1 VQKPAI
7 PANEAERLEAL
18 RRYRILDTP
27 PEPAFDDLTRLAAQ
41 ICGTPIALVSLVDA
55 NRQWFKSELGFQEH
69 LSSPTHETERE
80 ISFCGHV
87 ITQPGM
93 MVIPDALADERFVDN
108 PLVTEDPHIRFY
120 AGAPL
125 VTPDGHSVGTLCV
138 IDLVPRDLKPEQ
150 RQALEALSH
159 LVVSQMELRRHL
171 NVLATAITE
180 RKRAEEE
187 LEHLFTLSLD
197 LLCLADFDGN
207 FRRLNPAWEETLG
220 YGMDEL
226 LSRPYFD
233 FIHPEDQAATLAEA
247 EKLNAGARSVLFENR
262 YRCKDGTYKWLLWNA
277 TPWTEE
283 KMIFAVARD
292 ITERK
297 RAEKRIAAGYAVTAV
312 LADAMSLNEASTRI
326 LEAVCNSLDWV
337 MGAIWRVDPSAN
349 VLRCV
354 EMWHKPHVSLPK
366 FEEATRSGAFPRG
379 IGLPGHVWEN
389 GQPIWIPDRPTHQSF
404 PRTQVADS
412 EGLHSSFGF
421 PIRSGGE
428 VIGVM
433 EFFSPEIRQPDA
445 DLLNLFDAIGS
456 QIGQF
461 IERRRAEDE
470 LKQYAEYLE
479 VARQAQEEDAKRLAS
494 LVKELEAAKKR
505 AEEATRAKSEFLA
518 NMSHEIRTPMNAIV
532 GMAGLALETKLNAKQ
547 REYLNIVITSAN
559 SLLALINDI
568 LDFSKVEARKLE
580 LDRVEF
586 DLRETIEAALKVM
599 KEQAR
604 SKKLTLACRIEPQVP
619 ERLTGDPER
628 LRQIIVN
635 LVDNAIKFTAHGEV
649 VLRVAPDREPR
660 EAAFPA
666 NGQDSATTTAL
677 HFTITDTGI
686 GIPPEK
692 QSQIFDAFAQADSST
707 TRKYGGTGLGLAICA
722 QLVELMGGR
731 IWVESRTGEGS
742 TFHFTVKYEVPRN
755 SGAKEE
761 QPLAARNAAQAKG
774 SRPAANIAARKSL
787 RVLIAEDNPVN
798 QMLVVHL
805 LERRGH
811 TVAVAETGRQALDLL
826 AKHRFDAVLMD
837 VQMPDMGGMEATAII
852 RKNERES
859 GEHMHIVAMTAH
871 AMKGDR
877 ERCLAGGMDAYIS
890 KPIDA
895 KQLFDAV
902 ESARA
907 PQARLAEAGREA
919 PKRTSAAIG
928 ISGKDVGEFRAAP
941 APELAGST
949 QPVGVH
955 SSVVAEAPGK
965 NPRQYLAGGSRP
977 AAPGFSHL
985 DRGSTEDF
993 EAESA
998 APRETPGTM
1007 DSGFDWDALIARVGG
1022 DEKFLLKLVGVFLAD
1037 CPKRM
1042 AAIRKA
1048 LMDGNAEALARE
1060 AHTLKGAVGNFG
1072 VTKIADATR
1081 ELEMRAREG
1090 NLISARTSHA
1100 ALDEKL
1106 AAFTDALRAAAAR
1119 STRKLFP
1126 RQEVSRP
1133 AKVAL
1138 PIASRHGSGAV
1149 GTRQAGTKKNRS
1161 AKSPNLSA
1169 TKIIKTKRKPRRKP

>member
-1 VQKPAI
+1 MQKPAI

-27 PEPAFDDLTRLAAQ
+27 AEPAFDDLTRLAAQ

-69 LSSPTHETERE
+69 VSTPTHETERE

-138 IDLVPRDLKPEQ
+138 IDVVPRELRPEQ

-159 LVVSQMELRRHL
+159 LVVAQMELRRHL

-207 FRRLNPAWEETLG
+207 FRRLNPAWTETLG
-220 YGMDEL
+220 FDMDEL
-226 LSRPYFD
+226 LGRPYFD
-233 FIHPEDQAATLAEA
+233 FVHPEDQAATLAET
-247 EKLNAGARSVLFENR
+247 EKLNSGTRSVLFENR

-277 TPWTEE
+277 TPWTDE

-297 RAEKRIAAGYAVTAV
+297 RAEQRIAAGYAVTAV
-312 LADAMSLNEASTRI
+312 LADAATLSDASTRI

-337 MGAIWRVDPSAN
+337 MGAIWRVDSAAN
-349 VLRCV
+349 VLRCL
-354 EMWHKPHVSLPK
+354 EMWHKPRVSLPQ
-366 FEEATRSGAFPRG
+366 FEAVTRSSAFPKG

-389 GQPIWIPDRPTHQSF
+389 GEPLWMSDRPTHKSF
-404 PRTQVADS
+404 PRIQVADS

-433 EFFSPEIRQPDA
+433 EFFSPEIRQPDT

-479 VARQAQEEDAKRLAS
+479 AARQAQEEDAKRLAS
-494 LVKELEAAKKR
+494 LVRELEAAKKR

-532 GMAGLALETKLNAKQ
+532 GMSGLALETKLTSKQ
-547 REYLNIVITSAN
+547 REYLNIVISSAN

-580 LDRVEF
+580 LDRVDF
-586 DLRETIEAALKVM
+586 NLREAIEASLKVL

-604 SKKLTLACRIEPQVP
+604 SKKLTLACRIEPDVP
-619 ERLTGDPER
+619 PRLLGDPER

-649 VLRVAPDREPR
+649 VLRVTRDSGRRMAAAAGDGSEP
-660 EAAFPA
+660 PA
-666 NGQDSATTTAL
+666 TSAL

-686 GIPPEK
+686 GIPLEK

-731 IWVESRTGEGS
+731 IWVESRPGLGS
-742 TFHFTVKYEVPRN
+742 TFHFT
-755 SGAKEE
+755 AKFEIPVASE
-761 QPLAARNAAQAKG
+761 SNEKHSMAVANNAPENRP
-774 SRPAANIAARKSL
+774 RPAANIAARKPL

-811 TVAVAETGRQALDLL
+811 TVAVAENGRQALDLL
-826 AKHRFDAVLMD
+826 AQHRFDAVLMD
-837 VQMPDMGGMEATAII
+837 VQMPDMGGMEATAIL

-859 GEHMHIVAMTAH
+859 GKHLHIVAMTAH

-877 ERCLAGGMDAYIS
+877 ERCLQGGMDAYIS

-895 KQLFDAV
+895 KQLFAAV
-902 ESARA
+902 ESTHSLQSI
-907 PQARLAEAGREA
+907 PGTPISRLASNLSMSRSDKSPAVAQAGAEQLGQHPGRA
-919 PKRTSAAIG
+919 
-928 ISGKDVGEFRAAP
+928 SGSELLIDSAP
-941 APELAGST
+941 AASA
-949 QPVGVH
+949 
-955 SSVVAEAPGK
+955 SSRTGQGIASRAETEDAESRKLPGK
-965 NPRQYLAGGSRP
+965 NDLALDW
-977 AAPGFSHL
+977 AAL
-985 DRGSTEDF
+985 V
-993 EAESA
+993 
-998 APRETPGTM
+998 
-1007 DSGFDWDALIARVGG
+1007 ARVGG
-1022 DEKFLLKLVGVFLAD
+1022 DEKFLLKLVEVFLGD
-1037 CPKRM
+1037 SPKRM

-1048 LMDGNAEALARE
+1048 LVDGEAEALARE

-1072 VTKIADATR
+1072 VAEIADAAR
-1081 ELEMRAREG
+1081 DLEMRAREG
-1090 NLISARTSHA
+1090 NMLSARTAHA

-1106 AAFTDALRAAAAR
+1106 ASFTEALRGAAAR
-1119 STRKLFP
+1119 S
-1126 RQEVSRP
+1126 
-1133 AKVAL
+1133 
-1138 PIASRHGSGAV
+1138 
-1149 GTRQAGTKKNRS
+1149 AGTLFRPEAVSPPANAAVAGAPRRRTGVPESKPAVTKKSRS
-1161 AKSPNLSA
+1161 PKSRNLSSM
-1169 TKIIKTKRKPRRKP
+1169 KSVKSKRKPRRKR